1 MDWKKFNMQEKGRQY
16 LDIFCSRQQ
25 DCLMFISIS
34 VLHRLKVNNVDLSQL
49 SCVHFSFMSNK
60 EENEFVCSI
69 KHRQNKWKNFIS
81 TFFSWK
87 SNQKNTWT
95 ITNFLHQISEMFA
108 FFCKEKLFSEW
119 FCVIHVKFT
128 QLSVSDV
135 CKLLWLIGNEI
146 SGSYQK
152 WWLKKQHL
160 FNHNCYL
167 FYILWLWQGLIHC
180 TMWYDT
186 NSVHIWLF
194 DCGMVRLC
202 VKWKWM
208 KGRIKSVVKS
218 DRSFICICVYLHMV
232 ILFTANKRAYT
243 HTPTHEYTHS

>member
-1 MDWKKFNMQEKGRQY
+1 MKEFYFYILFVKIKSKEY
-16 LDIFCSRQQ
+16 
-25 DCLMFISIS
+25 
-34 VLHRLKVNNVDLSQL
+34 VNNYELFTPDQWNV
-49 SCVHFSFMSNK
+49 CFF
-60 EENEFVCSI
+60 FVQRKVVFRMI
-69 KHRQNKWKNFIS
+69 LRHP
-81 TFFSWK
+81 
-87 SNQKNTWT
+87 
-95 ITNFLHQISEMFA
+95 
-108 FFCKEKLFSEW
+108 CKIYT
-119 FCVIHVKFT
+119 VICFR
-128 QLSVSDV
+128 L

-180 TMWYDT
+180 TMWYDK